1 MLRERTDRRRII
13 ILTLKLKFYFLFGI
27 SNSLFN
33 LRSDDHGDY
42 HFDQIGRNKYGSVI
56 IRTEKD
62 EERRQLVHR
71 IIFSG

>member
-13 ILTLKLKFYFLFGI
+13 TVALKLKIYFLFGI

-42 HFDQIGRNKYGSVI
+42 HFDQIGWNKYGSVI